1 MFSIGDFARLGRVS
15 VCMLL
20 HYDALG
26 LLRPARVDPA
36 SGYRFYEAGQL
47 SQLNRLIALKDLGL
61 RLEEVK
67 QILDA
72 KVGLG
77 ELHGM
82 LLLRRAEAEARVAEE
97 TARLAR
103 VEARLRMIETEG
115 IVPADIVIKS
125 VPAVR
130 VAELTGLADGYEP
143 DKIGPVIQP
152 LYVELCDR
160 LERADLA
167 ITGPT
172 IAYYESIPEGV
183 RVHAGATVNAEPG
196 TYDFTIVDLPAVE
209 QAATVIHHGLMDD
222 VDGSLQHLAR
232 WIEENGYRGTGM
244 AREVYLNYGEGD
256 PETWVTELQE
266 PITRSTTSQER

>member
-15 VCMLL
+15 VRMLR

-36 SGYRFYEAGQL
+36 TGHRRYEAAQL
-47 SQLNRLIALKDLGL
+47 SRLNRLLALKDLGL
-61 RLEEVK
+61 SLQQVK
-67 QILDA
+67 QVLSA
-72 KVGLG
+72 QVGPA

-115 IVPADIVIKS
+115 VMPADVVIKS

-130 VAELTGLADGYEP
+130 IAELTGTADGFEP

-152 LYVELCDR
+152 LYVDLCDR
-160 LERADLA
+160 LERAGLA

-172 IAYYESIPEGV
+172 IAYYEDAPDGV
-183 RVHAGATVNAEPG
+183 LVHAGAPVNAGPG
-196 TYDFTIVDLPAVE
+196 TYDFAIVDLPPLE
-209 QAATVIHHGLMDD
+209 RAATVIHHGTMDD
-222 VDGSLQHLAR
+222 VDATLQRLAR
-232 WIEENGYRGTGM
+232 WIEENGHHSTGLT
-244 AREVYLNYGEGD
+244 REVYLKYGEGD
-256 PETWVTELQE
+256 PTTWATELQQ
-266 PITRSTTSQER
+266 PITA

>member
-15 VCMLL
+15 VRMLR
-20 HYDALG
+20 HYDAMG
-26 LLRPARVDPA
+26 LLRPARVDAA

-47 SQLNRLIALKDLGL
+47 SRLNRLIALKDLGL
-61 RLEEVK
+61 RLEQVK

-82 LLLRRAEAEARVAEE
+82 LLLRRAEAEARVLEE

-103 VEARLRMIETEG
+103 IEARLRMIETEG
-115 IVPADIVIKS
+115 IVPADVVIKS

-130 VAELTGLADGYEP
+130 IAELTDLAEGYEP

-160 LERADLA
+160 LEKAGLA

-172 IAYYESIPEGV
+172 IAYYESIPDGV

-196 TYDFTIVDLPAVE
+196 AYDFTIVDLPAVE
-209 QAATVIHHGLMDD
+209 EAATVIHHGPMDD
-222 VDGSLQHLAR
+222 ADITLQQLAR
-232 WIEENGYRGTGM
+232 WIEENGYRGSGM
-244 AREVYLNYGEGD
+244 AREVYLQYGEGA

-266 PITRSTTSQER
+266 PVATSQEG